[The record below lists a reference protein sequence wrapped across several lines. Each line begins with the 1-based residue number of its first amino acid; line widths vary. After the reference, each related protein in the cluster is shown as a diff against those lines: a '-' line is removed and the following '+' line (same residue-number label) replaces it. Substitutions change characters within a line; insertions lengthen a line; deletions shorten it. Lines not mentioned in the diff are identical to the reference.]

1 MSFRRA
7 LGPFDA
13 TMVVVG
19 GIIGSGIFINPYI
32 VAQRLSSGGLVLAA
46 WVVGG
51 AIALAG
57 AFAFAELGALF
68 PKAGGEYVYLR
79 EAYHPGIAFL
89 FGWASLLMI
98 QGGGLAAV
106 AIAFSQYTLRLVGGK
121 PVSAAPLAVAAI
133 AVVAAVNYA
142 GVKPGSRLLNVL
154 VVAKIAALAVL
165 IGGGLFLAHRPG
177 AATAGAPT
185 VSFPGGSGVIAFG
198 AALIPILFTYGGW
211 QSANIIAE
219 EMREPRRTL
228 PLALVA
234 GTAIVILI
242 YLLANVVYLSALTRE
257 GLAAT
262 TTPAADAVRRIFGPG
277 ADRLISAAITISAFG
292 FLDLTLLAQT
302 RIYYAMGADRLFF
315 EGLGRLHPRFQTPA
329 LAILLQAGWG
339 IVLVLTGTYADL
351 VDSVVFG
358 DWIFF
363 TLTVAAVFLFR
374 RRFPIESRSPG
385 SFRSPGYPWF
395 PAFFV
400 VTGVAAVA
408 SAVASNPRRSLIG
421 TGLLATGIPVYLLYA
436 TRRRGLPPLPRGAG
450 GNGGSPPANFS
461 VGRDRRSRLAK
472 RAADRG
478 EGATGAGA
486 Q

>member
-1 MSFRRA
+1 MAFRRA

-51 AIALAG
+51 AIALSG

-79 EAYHPGIAFL
+79 EAYHPGVAFL

-106 AIAFSQYTLRLVGGK
+106 AIAFAQYTLRLVGGS
-121 PVSAAPLAVAAI
+121 PAPAAPLAVAAI
-133 AVVAAVNYA
+133 VLVTAVNYV

-154 VVAKIAALAVL
+154 VVAKIAALAIL
-165 IGGGLFLAHRPG
+165 IGGGLFLARHPSAAPVPG
-177 AATAGAPT
+177 TLH
-185 VSFPGGSGVIAFG
+185 PGGSSLVAFG

-234 GTAIVILI
+234 GTLIVIAI
-242 YLLANVVYLSALTRE
+242 YLLANAVYLSALTRE

-277 ADRLISAAITISAFG
+277 ADRLISAAITVSAFG
-292 FLDLTLLAQT
+292 FLDLTLLTQT
-302 RIYYAMGADRLFF
+302 RILYAMGADRLFF
-315 EGLGRLHPRFQTPA
+315 EGLGRLHPRFQTPS
-329 LAILLQAGWG
+329 LAILLLAGWG
-339 IVLVLTGTYADL
+339 IVLVLTGSYADL

-374 RRFPIESRSPG
+374 RRFPVATRPAG
-385 SFRSPGYPWF
+385 SFRTPGYPWF

-408 SAVASNPRRSLIG
+408 SAIASNPRRSLIG
-421 TGLLATGIPVYLLYA
+421 TLLLATGVPVYLFYA
-436 TRRRGLPPLPRGAG
+436 RRRTAQPPLPPGEG
-450 GNGGSPPANFS
+450 
-461 VGRDRRSRLAK
+461 
-472 RAADRG
+472 RG

>member
-1 MSFRRA
+1 MLRGMSFRRA

-32 VAQRLSSGGLVLAA
+32 VAQRLSSGALVLAA

-79 EAYHPGIAFL
+79 EAYHPGVAFL

-106 AIAFSQYTLRLVGGK
+106 AIAFSQYTLRFAGANTAPAG
-121 PVSAAPLAVAAI
+121 PLAIAAI
-133 AVVAAVNYA
+133 ALVAAVNYV

-154 VVAKIAALAVL
+154 VVAKIAALATL
-165 IGGGLFLAHRPG
+165 IGGGFFLAHRPVE
-177 AATAGAPT
+177 ASVPASA
-185 VSFPGGSGVIAFG
+185 FPGGSSLV
-198 AALIPILFTYGGW
+198 
-211 QSANIIAE
+211 
-219 EMREPRRTL
+219 
-228 PLALVA
+228 ALVA
-234 GTAIVILI
+234 GTAIVILV
-242 YLLANVVYLSALTRE
+242 YLLANIVYLSALTRE

-262 TTPAADAVRRIFGPG
+262 TTPAADAVRRVFGPG
-277 ADRLISAAITISAFG
+277 ADRMISAAITISAFG

-315 EGLGRLHPRFQTPA
+315 EGLGRLHPRFQTPS
-329 LAILLQAGWG
+329 LAIVLQAAWG

-363 TLTVAAVFLFR
+363 TLTVAAIFLFR
-374 RRFPIESRSPG
+374 RRHPLEARPPG
-385 SFRSPGYPWF
+385 SFRTPGYPWF

-400 VTGVAAVA
+400 VAGIAAVA
-408 SAVASNPRRSLIG
+408 SAVASNPKRSLIG
-421 TGLLATGIPVYLLYA
+421 TALLATGVPVYFFY
-436 TRRRGLPPLPRGAG
+436 
-450 GNGGSPPANFS
+450 
-461 VGRDRRSRLAK
+461 AK
-472 RAADRG
+472 RR
-478 EGATGAGA
+478 TVSRA
-486 Q
+486 QR

>member
-1 MSFRRA
+1 MAFRRA
-7 LGPFDA
+7 LTPFDA

-32 VAQRLSSGGLVLAA
+32 VAQRLSSGALVLAA
-46 WVVGG
+46 WVAGG
-51 AIALAG
+51 AIALSG

-79 EAYHPGIAFL
+79 EAYHPGVAFL

-106 AIAFSQYTLRLVGGK
+106 AIAFAQYALRLFGARTG
-121 PVSAAPLAVAAI
+121 SGAASLAVAAI
-133 AVVAAVNYA
+133 AVVAVVNYV

-154 VVAKIAALAVL
+154 VLAKIAALAAL
-165 IGGGLFLAHRPG
+165 IGGGFLLARG
-177 AATAGAPT
+177 SVTAPAPASSLT
-185 VSFPGGSGVIAFG
+185 PVSGSGPIAFG

-211 QSANIIAE
+211 QSANLVAE

-234 GTAIVILI
+234 GTVIVIL
-242 YLLANVVYLSALTRE
+242 VYLSANYVYLATLTRE

-262 TTPAADAVRRIFGPG
+262 TTPAADAARKIFGPG
-277 ADRLISAAITISAFG
+277 ADRLIAAAITVSAFG

-315 EGLGRLHPRFQTPA
+315 KGLGRLHPRFQTPS
-329 LAILLQAGWG
+329 LAIGLQAAWG
-339 IVLVLTGTYADL
+339 VVLVLTGTYADL

-374 RRFPIESRSPG
+374 RRYPLNTRPPG
-385 SFRSPGYPWF
+385 SFRTPGYPWF

-400 VTGVAAVA
+400 VTGIGAVA
-408 SAVASNPRRSLIG
+408 SAIASNPKRTAIG
-421 TGLLATGIPVYLLYA
+421 TALLATGIPVFLFYS
-436 TRRRGLPPLPRGAG
+436 RRRRLPLAPGEG
-450 GNGGSPPANFS
+450 G
-461 VGRDRRSRLAK
+461 GR
-472 RAADRG
+472 
-478 EGATGAGA
+478 GATGAEV
-486 Q
+486 

>member
-19 GIIGSGIFINPYI
+19 GIIGSGIFINPSI
-32 VAQRLSSGGLVLAA
+32 VAQRLSSAALVLAA

-79 EAYHPGIAFL
+79 EAYHPAVAFL

-106 AIAFSQYTLRLVGGK
+106 AIAFSQYTLRFAGGNT
-121 PVSAAPLAVAAI
+121 ARAGPLAVAAI
-133 AVVAAVNYA
+133 ALVAAVNYV

-154 VVAKIAALAVL
+154 VVAKIAALAAL
-165 IGGGLFLAHRPG
+165 IGGGLFLAHRP
-177 AATAGAPT
+177 AEESLP
-185 VSFPGGSGVIAFG
+185 VSSVSGGSSLLAFG

-234 GTAIVILI
+234 GTAIVILV
-242 YLLANVVYLSALTRE
+242 YLLANIVYLAALTRQ

-277 ADRLISAAITISAFG
+277 ADKMVSAAITISAFG

-315 EGLGRLHPRFQTPA
+315 EGLGRLHPRFQTPS
-329 LAILLQAGWG
+329 LAIVLQAAWG
-339 IVLVLTGTYADL
+339 MVLVLTGTYADL

-363 TLTVAAVFLFR
+363 TLTVGAISLPFWKFR
-374 RRFPIESRSPG
+374 RKIRETRS
-385 SFRSPGYPWF
+385 S
-395 PAFFV
+395 
-400 VTGVAAVA
+400 
-408 SAVASNPRRSLIG
+408 I
-421 TGLLATGIPVYLLYA
+421 
-436 TRRRGLPPLPRGAG
+436 
-450 GNGGSPPANFS
+450 FS
-461 VGRDRRSRLAK
+461 VARMFSMGVGRGISQPLIPR
-472 RAADRG
+472 
-478 EGATGAGA
+478 
-486 Q
+486 